1 MAESTIEVTAGSG
14 TKIHAWS
21 RTVGANTVLDEVTLP
36 GEYHGATYTVSA
48 SGMSTA
54 TASSHLLQIMAGS
67 SLNVYI
73 RRIRI
78 EQLANATTAALNSY
92 LLIRLSSAGTGG
104 TSLTPAPLDTSDS
117 ASGATA
123 MTLPSAKGTETTEI
137 RRETLVMRQAFL
149 TTATQPEE
157 TITWEWLPT
166 HGVKALRI
174 PAGTS
179 NGICVK
185 NGSAVA
191 AGTVIVYV
199 EFVEL
204 SY

>member
-1 MAESTIEVTAGSG
+1 MGESIIEVTSGSG
-14 TKIHAWS
+14 TKIHSWS
-21 RTVGANTVLDEVTLP
+21 RTVGANTVHDEFTLP
-36 GEYHGATYTVSA
+36 GEYPGASYTVAA
-48 SGMSTA
+48 SSMSTA

-123 MTLPSAKGTETTEI
+123 MTLPSSKGTETTEI

-157 TITWEWLPT
+157 TITWEWLPRD
-166 HGVKALRI
+166 GIKSLRI
-174 PAGTS
+174 AAGTS
-179 NGICVK
+179 NGICIK
-185 NGSAVA
+185 NGSAIA
-191 AGTVIVYV
+191 GGTVIIHV

>member
-1 MAESTIEVTAGSG
+1 MSESVIEVTAGSG
-14 TKIHAWS
+14 LKIHS
-21 RTVGANTVLDEVTLP
+21 NSKTVGANTVHDEYTIP
-36 GEYHGATYTVSA
+36 GEFPSASYTVSA
-48 SGMSTA
+48 SAMSTA
-54 TASSHLLQIMAGS
+54 TASSHLLQIMAGA

-104 TSLTPAPLDTSDS
+104 SALTPAPLDTTDS

-123 MTLPSAKGTETTEI
+123 MTLPSSKGTETTEI

-157 TITWEWLPT
+157 TITWEWVPRD
-166 HGVKALRI
+166 GIKSLRI
-174 PAGTS
+174 AAGTT
-179 NGICVK
+179 NGICIK
-185 NGSAVA
+185 NGSAIA
-191 AGTVIVYV
+191 GGTVIVYV
-199 EFVEL
+199 EFIEL